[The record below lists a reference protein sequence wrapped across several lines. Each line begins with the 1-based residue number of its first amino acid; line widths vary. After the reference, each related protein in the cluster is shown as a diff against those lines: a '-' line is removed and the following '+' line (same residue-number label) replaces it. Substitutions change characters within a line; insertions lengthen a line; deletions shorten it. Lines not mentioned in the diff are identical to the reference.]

1 MTSPFYAGFIGGSI
15 YWVVVKYSNN
25 KYYDLTT
32 WLAEISQLN
41 QELNNSFE
49 PQSNTLT
56 IKLSGGGFTELKDG
70 DLLKIGVVQDWNEGQ
85 SQQYFSGINY
95 LWRGNISQ
103 LITKDKLTTITISGD
118 LSNIKEITI
127 KDTAGKAP
135 EMAYSGFLS
144 AAGVIISK
152 QLQRPTDGYFR
163 RDLVK
168 VAPPTTSLTYFD
180 GPKTRVSQRVRIRR
194 YAGGAWSS
202 WASYNTDSIFSGSQW
217 QSVPDNLNDGFYI
230 KMLNNLNPL
239 FFNQTGGYIRLTA
252 IARFTESENVKTYQP
267 AGITQGFLI
276 SGADFV
282 CNAGGYSLGLEG
294 NKIEPA
300 ETTTMIV
307 KYPSRAE
314 RNAAKTRAKAE
325 GVEAHSLAYIAGVST
340 RKLYFND
347 VGIYDGSA
355 QPFTSDLKNRW
366 NLTQI
371 DDFGEKDPAVELERV
386 VLTRTNPTRPL
397 NPARFG
403 NDLIDGR
410 AVFKLS
416 FNPPNI
422 PEIWENIGVNSDDT
436 MPVAVQYQEEF
447 KYNNI
452 NVEEW
457 TKDRAL
463 QAAFIGDC
471 GAIETGQGVEI
482 VDYCP
487 RAGDIFPEY
496 LNSHN
501 VINVAEGGQFEQP
514 ADLNVTST
522 DQSGEQYT
530 FNYNLGGVASSK
542 SIDILGGCIYGG
554 AKIQGRQIALK
565 ADTMSGSPALL
576 KDRLSLA
583 TGPATNNAR
592 AIFDTENN
600 VIYNITRSNCQAL
613 SGYSYYDF
621 DGAEITDCFTT
632 GLIELDRQPKNIKSP
647 FIDITP
653 LEVKKQANNLTFAI
667 NQKKLIW
674 EIECLLGFCTVKCGD
689 TIAAFLPEINKNIIL
704 CWVQAVQINP
714 MTSKVLLK
722 IIPMDL
728 LNNVKNNFT
737 NGLDLYNIIKGA
749 ENAT

>member
-15 YWVVVKYSNN
+15 YWVVVKYNNN
-25 KYYDLTT
+25 KYYDLTP

-56 IKLSGGGFTELKDG
+56 IKLSGGGFTDLKDG

-85 SQQYFSGINY
+85 SQQYFSNINY

-118 LSNIKEITI
+118 LSNIKEITV

-135 EMAYSGFLS
+135 EMAYSEFLA

-152 QLQRPTDGYFR
+152 QLQRPTGGYFR

-168 VAPPTTSLTYFD
+168 VAPPTQTLAGFS
-180 GPKTRVSQRVRIRR
+180 GPFGRISQRLRIRKT
-194 YAGGAWSS
+194 AGGTWSS
-202 WASYNTDSIFSGSQW
+202 WASYNTNKSLFDGSQW
-217 QSVPDNLNDGFYI
+217 HPVLSQLYDGVLPLYP
-230 KMLNNLNPL
+230 NLNPL
-239 FFNQTGGYIRLTA
+239 FFNQTGGYFRLTA
-252 IARFTESENVKTYQP
+252 ICGNDDVFSEKTYQP
-267 AGITQGFLI
+267 AGVTQFFQV
-276 SGADFV
+276 SGADFI
-282 CNAGGYSLGLEG
+282 CNSGSFSLAIANRQIEPNSTQNVVVKYNSVDQRKAAISQAHTGGYTGLTFSYFY
-294 NKIEPA
+294 NVSK
-300 ETTTMIV
+300 
-307 KYPSRAE
+307 K
-314 RNAAKTRAKAE
+314 AKFHNV
-325 GVEAHSLAYIAGVST
+325 GVYA
-340 RKLYFND
+340 
-347 VGIYDGSA
+347 GSA
-355 QPFTSDLKNRW
+355 QDFTPDLKTAW
-366 NLTQI
+366 NLSGCPP
-371 DDFGEKDPAVELERV
+371 FGYKDPAVNLENLQVKRIDN
-386 VLTRTNPTRPL
+386 TRAPRPFF
-397 NPARFG
+397 FG
-403 NDLIDGR
+403 TDLIDGQ
-410 AVFKLS
+410 ANFSLNFTPLNLQS
-416 FNPPNI
+416 TF
-422 PEIWENIGVNSDDT
+422 ESLGVNSDAT
-436 MPVAVQYQEEF
+436 LPVVVQYQEEF

-452 NVEEW
+452 SVEDW
-457 TKDRAL
+457 TKDRAF

-501 VINVAEGGQFEQP
+501 VISISEGGQFEQP
-514 ADLNVTST
+514 ADLNVTAT

-576 KDRLSLA
+576 KDRLSLE
-583 TGPATNNAR
+583 TGPATDNAR

-600 VIYNITRSNCQAL
+600 IIYNITRSNCQAL

-621 DGAEITDCFTT
+621 DGVEITDCFTT

-722 IIPMDL
+722 IIPMNL

-749 ENAT
+749 ENAA